1 MPAGVDIRRLSD
13 LNITLDPHLDRD
25 TEEEEN
31 QRRLSKSSRGLS
43 SRADSFIDEDEDD
56 DNHSAWLS
64 DALFES
70 PLFKDNSHH
79 NNTNNSNHG
88 PM

>member
-25 TEEEEN
+25 TESEEEN

-43 SRADSFIDEDEDD
+43 SRADSFIESEDD
-56 DNHSAWLS
+56 DSHSAWLS

-79 NNTNNSNHG
+79 NNTNNSNHD